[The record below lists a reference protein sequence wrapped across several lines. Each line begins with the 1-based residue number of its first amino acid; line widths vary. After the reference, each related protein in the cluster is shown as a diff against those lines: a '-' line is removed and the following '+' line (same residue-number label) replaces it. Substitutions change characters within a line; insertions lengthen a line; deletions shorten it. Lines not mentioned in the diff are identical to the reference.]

1 MIRHTQVQIALL
13 SLLLLLPLGAN
24 ADKGFYAG
32 ASIGSAGLS
41 EDFDGLTIDTDSTA
55 FRIVGGWRFNDYF
68 SIEGGYHDFGDFE
81 QQIDINGTPATASLS
96 ADGFTLGVGG
106 YLPLGE
112 RFSLLGRFG
121 MFFWDGNAEI
131 NNVSQATPEDSN
143 PYFGAGVG
151 YAVTES
157 FLISG
162 DLTRYELED
171 ANSNVFSVSYTHL
184 TLPTKRIV

>member
-1 MIRHTQVQIALL
+1 MNRLSQVQTTIL
-13 SLLLLLPLGAN
+13 SVLLLMPLGAY
-24 ADKGFYAG
+24 AEKGFFVG
-32 ASIGSAGLS
+32 GSIGSAELS
-41 EDFDGLTIDTDSTA
+41 DDFDGLNIDTDATS

-68 SIEGGYHDFGDFE
+68 AVEGGYHDFGDFE
-81 QQIDINGTPATASLS
+81 QQVDINGTPATANLS

-106 YLPLGE
+106 NLPLGE

-157 FLISG
+157 LLISG

-171 ANSNVFSVSYTHL
+171 ANSNVFSIGFQYRFGV
-184 TLPTKRIV
+184 K

>member
-1 MIRHTQVQIALL
+1 MNRLSQVQTTIL
-13 SLLLLLPLGAN
+13 SVLLLMPLGAH
-24 ADKGFYAG
+24 ADNGFFVG
-32 ASIGSAGLS
+32 GSIGSAELS
-41 EDFDGLTIDTDSTA
+41 DDFDGLNIDTDATS

-68 SIEGGYHDFGDFE
+68 AVEGGYHDFGDFE

-96 ADGFTLGVGG
+96 ADGFTLGVSG

-171 ANSNVFSVSYTHL
+171 ANSNVFSIGFQYRFGV
-184 TLPTKRIV
+184 K